1 MKKIIALIL
10 VLAFTF
16 SMVGCGK
23 ISNLG
28 SDGAD
33 TNADGS
39 EKALKSKTMFNFL
52 VMGHDRQASLTDVVM
67 LVSYDT
73 DLGKMTVMQLPRDT
87 YIEIE
92 DYSYCKLN
100 GLYNHCVS
108 EAKKEGSENASL
120 DGCVKAADYL
130 SDVLGVPIH
139 YSAVMDL
146 DGFGAIVDAVGGVE
160 IYVPYTMEYE
170 DEAQNLYINLQKG
183 YNTLDGNEAEQFV
196 RFRSGLVNADLGRA
210 DAQKM
215 FMTAFIEAVKENIG
229 IKNVGDIA
237 TAIINNVDTD
247 LHVREIVKFGT
258 AFLDIELSDI
268 TMMTAPGEVA
278 SSYYVLNKECL
289 KDVLNESFNI
299 YVEELTDEEVDKN
312 VLLCDED
319 SSAIKAVYEKPADEL
334 SFEKHNAQDVSDED
348 IYVPLK

>member
-1 MKKIIALIL
+1 MKRIIAAIL
-10 VLAFTF
+10 AILCMLSLF
-16 SMVGCGK
+16 GCGK

-28 SDGAD
+28 SGGAD

-39 EKALKSKTMFNFL
+39 EKTLKSETKFNFL
-52 VMGHDRQASLTDVVM
+52 VMGHDRQASLTDVIM

-73 DLGKMTVMQLPRDT
+73 EAGKMAIMQIPRDT

-92 DYSYCKLN
+92 DYSYKKIN
-100 GLYNHCVS
+100 GLYNHCMS
-108 EAKKEGSENASL
+108 EAKEEGSENKKL
-120 DGCVKAADYL
+120 DGCRKAADYL
-130 SDVLGVPIH
+130 SSALGIPIH
-139 YSAVMDL
+139 YCAVMDL
-146 DGFGAIVDAVGGVE
+146 DGFGAIVDAIGGVE

-170 DEAQNLYINLQKG
+170 DEKQNLSINLQKG

-229 IKNVGDIA
+229 INNVGDIA
-237 TAIINNVDTD
+237 SAITKNVETD
-247 LHVREIVKFGT
+247 LSLREIVEFGT
-258 AFLDIELSDI
+258 KFIGIELSGV

-278 SSYYVLNKECL
+278 SSYYVLNKEAL
-289 KDVLNESFNI
+289 KGVLNESFNI
-299 YVEELTDEEVDKN
+299 YVEELTDGEVDKN
-312 VLLCDED
+312 ALFCDSDD
-319 SSAIKAVYEKPADEL
+319 SRITAVYEKPADEL
-334 SFEKHNAQDVSDED
+334 NFEKHNAQDVSDED

>member
-1 MKKIIALIL
+1 MKRIIAL
-10 VLAFTF
+10 VLCVLCMASLF
-16 SMVGCGK
+16 GCAK
-23 ISNLG
+23 MSNLG
-28 SDGAD
+28 SGGAD

-39 EKALKSKTMFNFL
+39 EKTLKSETMFNFL
-52 VMGHDRQASLTDVVM
+52 VMGHDREASLTDVIM

-73 DLGKMTVMQLPRDT
+73 ESGKMSIMQLPRDT

-92 DYSYCKLN
+92 DYSYSKIN

-108 EAKKEGSENASL
+108 EAKAEGSDNKAL
-120 DGCVKAADYL
+120 DGCRKAADYL
-130 SDVLGVPIH
+130 AAALGVPIH
-139 YSAVMDL
+139 YCAVMDL

-160 IYVPYTMEYE
+160 IYVPYAMEYE
-170 DEAQNLYINLQKG
+170 DEDQNLYINLDKG

-196 RFRSGLVNADLGRA
+196 RYRSGYVNADLGRG

-229 IKNVGDIA
+229 VKNVGDIA
-237 TAIINNVDTD
+237 AAIMKNVETD
-247 LHVREIVKFGT
+247 LKLHEIVEFGT
-258 AFLDIELSDI
+258 KFIGIELSDI

-289 KDVLNESFNI
+289 TQVLNESFNI
-299 YVEELTDEEVDKN
+299 YVEDLTEDEVDKN
-312 VLLCDED
+312 VLFCSEK
-319 SSAIKAVYEKPADEL
+319 AAVIAVYEKAAEEL
-334 SFEKHNAQDVSDED
+334 DFDKHNAQDVSDED